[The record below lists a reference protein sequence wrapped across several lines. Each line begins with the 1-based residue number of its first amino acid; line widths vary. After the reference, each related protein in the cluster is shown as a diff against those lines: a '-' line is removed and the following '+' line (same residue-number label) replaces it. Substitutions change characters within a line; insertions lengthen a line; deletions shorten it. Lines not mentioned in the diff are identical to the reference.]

1 MPFFPQKNI
10 LIKDVFLS
18 KYISQTNKEREK
30 MTKSTKLKKVTQK
43 GKGCI
48 YSPPKEV

>member
-18 KYISQTNKEREK
+18 KYISQTNKEREN
-30 MTKSTKLKKVTQK
+30 LVEKK
-43 GKGCI
+43 
-48 YSPPKEV
+48 